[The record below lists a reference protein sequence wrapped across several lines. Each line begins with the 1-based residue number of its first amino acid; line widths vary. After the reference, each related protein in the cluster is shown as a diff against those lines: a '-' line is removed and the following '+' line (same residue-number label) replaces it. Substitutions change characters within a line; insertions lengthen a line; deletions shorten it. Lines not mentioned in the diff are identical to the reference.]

1 MQILAR
7 ILGRI
12 PLNTA
17 ARLVAFRYNMSP
29 PGGTSVNSPDA
40 TDTDCGV
47 LFSFGLLADVHY
59 ADVADGFNY
68 SKSRMRYYRNS
79 LSLLSDAVRHWNN
92 RRDVSFVLQLGDLID
107 GCNKGT
113 GTSEISLQK
122 TLDICAEFNGPF
134 YHIWGNHELYNF
146 TKDQLAKT
154 PLNSSREYSL
164 TTIADNSREAPNSDG
179 ICNYYHFSPM
189 RGFRIVAIDTYDVGV
204 LGCEQTSSQFA
215 EAERLLA
222 SKNPNED
229 KNSHVGLPG
238 LDARFVMYNG
248 GVGPKQLQW
257 LRGVLR
263 AAHGAKEKVL
273 IIGRFRN

>member
-1 MQILAR
+1 MR
-7 ILGRI
+7 IPATIFGRI
-12 PLNTA
+12 PLTTA
-17 ARLVAFRYNMSP
+17 ARLLAFRCNMSP
-29 PGGTSVNSPDA
+29 PGGTSVNSPVA
-40 TDTDCGV
+40 TGTDCGV

-59 ADVADGFNY
+59 ADVSDGFNY
-68 SKSRMRYYRNS
+68 SKTRMRYYRNS

-107 GCNKGT
+107 GCNKGK
-113 GTSEISLQK
+113 GASEVSLQT
-122 TLDICAEFNGPF
+122 TLDICAKFNGPF

-146 TKDQLAKT
+146 TKDQLAET
-154 PLNSSREYSL
+154 PLNSSRDVSL
-164 TTIADNSREAPNSDG
+164 TSIVDNSREAPISDG
-179 ICNYYHFSPM
+179 VCNYYHFSPM

-204 LGCEQTSSQFA
+204 LGGEPTRRQFV

-257 LRGVLR
+257 LREVIG
-263 AAHGAKEKVL
+263 AAHVAKEKVL
-273 IIGRFRN
+273 IIGMFGN

>member
-1 MQILAR
+1 MNILLR
-7 ILGRI
+7 ILGRLR
-12 PLNTA
+12 PTSA

-29 PGGTSVNSPDA
+29 PDGTSVNSPEA
-40 TDTDCGV
+40 TYTDCGV
-47 LFSFGLLADVHY
+47 LLSFGLLADVHY
-59 ADVADGFNY
+59 ADVPDGFNY
-68 SKSRMRYYRNS
+68 SKTRMRYYRNS

-122 TLDICAEFNGPF
+122 TLDICAKFNGPF

-146 TKDQLAKT
+146 TKDQLAET
-154 PLNSSREYSL
+154 PLNSSREDSS
-164 TTIADNSREAPNSDG
+164 TRIADNSREAPKSDG

-204 LGCEQTSSQFA
+204 LGCEPTSSQFA
-215 EAERLLA
+215 AAERLLA

-238 LDARFVMYNG
+238 MDARFVMYNG
-248 GVGPKQLQW
+248 GVGPKQLRW
-257 LRGVLR
+257 LREVIG
-263 AAHGAKEKVL
+263 AAHVAKEKVL
-273 IIGRFRN
+273 IIGRFPN